1 MRQLNTGETRLHNV
15 VEDLGEKDNLV
26 KKMPEKARELEGLLQ
41 DYLRK
46 VDAEKIEDMYRARFA
61 ELAEFKRRILEEDI
75 PRYETQMQRTDD
87 PNEIVSLKKKIEDAR
102 GPGLERIEKQINDTK
117 KNQQQKDWM

>member
-1 MRQLNTGETRLHNV
+1 MCQLNTGDTRLHNV

-26 KKMPEKARELEGLLQ
+26 EKIPEKAQELDRLLQ

-46 VDAEKIEDMYRARFA
+46 VDAETIEDMYAARFA
-61 ELAEFKRRILEEDI
+61 ELAEHKRRILEEEI
-75 PRYETQMQRTDD
+75 PKYEKQMQRTDD
-87 PNEIVSLKKKIEDAR
+87 PNEIASLMEKIEAAR

-117 KNQQQKDWM
+117 KNQQKKDWM